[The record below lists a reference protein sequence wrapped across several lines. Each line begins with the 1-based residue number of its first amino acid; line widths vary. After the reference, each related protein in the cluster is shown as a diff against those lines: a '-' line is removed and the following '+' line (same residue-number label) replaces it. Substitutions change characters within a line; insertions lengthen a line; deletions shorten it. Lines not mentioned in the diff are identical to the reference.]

1 MFILVIM
8 KHTLP
13 PLTYAYDALEPYI
26 DSRTMEIH
34 HGKHHQAYIDKL
46 NAVLEKYPALADR
59 KLEDLIKNLPSLE
72 MEEGDRT
79 ALKNNGGGHL
89 NHSFF
94 WEIMAPKKEIDE
106 KLYEEI
112 KTTFGSLEEF
122 KKIFGNTA
130 ATHFGSGWAWLVHD
144 EQNKLQIYSLPNH
157 DFPYLKGHQPVIVL
171 DLWEHA
177 YYLKY
182 QNRRAEYIENWWN
195 VLKLL

>member
-1 MFILVIM
+1 M
-8 KHTLP
+8 KHELP
-13 PLTYAYDALEPYI
+13 KLPYEYNALEPYI
-26 DSRTMEIH
+26 DTETMKIH

-46 NAVLEKYPALADR
+46 NAVLEKYPALADK
-59 KLEDLIKNLPSLE
+59 KLEELIKAWSSLE

-79 ALKNNGGGHL
+79 ALKNNGGGHW

-94 WEIMAPKKEIDE
+94 WTVMDPQKQVDEALFEEVKK
-106 KLYEEI
+106 
-112 KTTFGSLEEF
+112 TFGSVEEF
-122 KKIFGNTA
+122 KKVFNESA
-130 ATHFGSGWAWLVHD
+130 KTHFASGWTWLVRD
-144 EQNKLQIYSLPNH
+144 ENNLLKVYSLPNQ
-157 DFPYLKGHQPVIVL
+157 DSPLTLGHMPVFVL

>member
-1 MFILVIM
+1 M
-8 KHTLP
+8 KYELP
-13 PLTYAYDALEPYI
+13 QLSYAYNALEPYI
-26 DSRTMEIH
+26 DAQTMKIH

-59 KLEDLIKNLPSLE
+59 KLEELIKELPSLE
-72 MEEGDRT
+72 MEEGDKA

-94 WEIMAPKKEIDE
+94 WAVMGSEKQIDE
-106 KLYEEI
+106 MLLEEI
-112 KTTFGSLEEF
+112 KKTFGSTEEF
-122 KKIFGNTA
+122 KKVFTGSSIN
-130 ATHFGSGWAWLVHD
+130 HFASGWTWLARNETNALEV
-144 EQNKLQIYSLPNH
+144 YSLPNH
-157 DFPYLKGHQPVIVL
+157 DSPLSKGHRPIIVV

>member
-1 MFILVIM
+1 M
-8 KHTLP
+8 K
-13 PLTYAYDALEPYI
+13 
-26 DSRTMEIH
+26 IH

-59 KLEDLIKNLPSLE
+59 KLEDLIKDLLSLE

-79 ALKNNGGGHL
+79 ALKNHGGGHL

-94 WEIMAPKKEIDE
+94 WTIMGPKKQVDE
-106 KLYEEI
+106 MLLEEVKNI
-112 KTTFGSLEEF
+112 FGSVKEF
-122 KKIFGNTA
+122 KKVFSQASIS
-130 ATHFGSGWAWLVHD
+130 HFASGWTWLVRD
-144 EQNKLQIYSLPNH
+144 ENNNLKIYSLPNQ
-157 DFPYLKGHQPVIVL
+157 DSPLTLGHKPVFVL